1 VSGRQSGPEPSQ
13 QFSDEQIINWLID
26 ECRDAG
32 NRVSALT
39 TSGDRILTA
48 GSTVIALVAT
58 VAVGGGKGYL
68 LMWLPLG
75 VSIVIVYGLYLN
87 NMTRA
92 LIGYKIGL
100 EKEIEKRAG
109 LPLIAWQSR
118 INVRAGSSHHV
129 KSVFVMAGAV
139 YTASAGLGLSQA
151 LDTLVPSAWGHE
163 RAWLYI
169 TLTTASIVVG
179 TVVIGYCV
187 WIQQGTRKATE
198 QRVTDMFA
206 TRGRPAGS

>member
-1 VSGRQSGPEPSQ
+1 M
-13 QFSDEQIINWLID
+13 
-26 ECRDAG
+26 
-32 NRVSALT
+32 LT

-48 GSTVIALVAT
+48 GSTVIALAAT
-58 VAVGGGKGYL
+58 VAVGGGRAYL

-75 VSIVIVYGLYLN
+75 VSVVIVYGLYLN

-100 EKEIEKRAG
+100 EKEIEKRVG

-118 INVRAGSSHHV
+118 VNVRAGSSHHV
-129 KSVFVMAGAV
+129 KSVLLLSGAV

-151 LDTLVPSAWGHE
+151 FHTLSPGAWGHE

-169 TLTTASIVVG
+169 VLTTASVVTG
-179 TVVIGYCV
+179 IAVTGYCSWV
-187 WIQQGTRKATE
+187 QRGTRQTTA

-206 TRGRPAGS
+206 TTAGPTGS